1 MLMRVVL
8 LEKTSLWF
16 FKNSIFGAPVDIA
29 VLDLSNQLCPPGCEA
44 FQNLKFYTF
53 AHSKRPLRGQL

>member
-1 MLMRVVL
+1 MLMRFLL

-29 VLDLSNQLCPPGCEA
+29 ETVMPKKN
-44 FQNLKFYTF
+44 
-53 AHSKRPLRGQL
+53 